1 MTTSATLRLRGAIAP
16 LLLLLL
22 PLPLPAPALAQ
33 SESPAGDSAATGTL
47 IGWVTDDSR
56 CTPVAGAEVSVG
68 PQLAARTDASGRF
81 TIREVPAG
89 THTVHV
95 RRQGYAPAETTGVE
109 VPAGS
114 ANDVGVALS
123 RLEVDAAADASPD
136 APAEPPRVTW
146 EPRRPKQGTLFTVI
160 VHDTTRRWSAELAG
174 EPLHFASGRQGTAR
188 AIAAV
193 PISTADSVLL
203 SLGPRTENGAGR
215 RDTIAIPVARGE
227 YALEKLRVAPRFGSE
242 PDAALA
248 ERLARESKLARDV
261 ACRSRGTPRLWRPP
275 FARPRP
281 GRVTSGFGRGREYNG
296 VVQSRHMGTD
306 LAGAVGA
313 PIRAMN
319 RGVVALV
326 GDFYLGGRVVYV
338 DHGAGLVSAYLHMSK
353 PEVAVGDTVAR
364 GQVIGRV
371 GATGR
376 VTGPHLHWIVR
387 YGVVTVDPMS
397 LFDLYGAGPDSSAAR
412 RSASRRSARSGRSS
426 SPSTRPRDH

>member
-1 MTTSATLRLRGAIAP
+1 MTTSATTRLPGAIA
-16 LLLLLL
+16 LLL
-22 PLPLPAPALAQ
+22 PLLLPSPALAQ
-33 SESPAGDSAATGTL
+33 SAPLSGDSVSTGTL

-56 CTPVAGAEVSVG
+56 CTPVAGAQVSVG
-68 PQLAARTDASGRF
+68 PQLDATTDASGRF
-81 TIREVPAG
+81 TIRQVPAG
-89 THTVHV
+89 AHTVRV
-95 RRQGYAPAETTGVE
+95 RRQGYAPAETTDVD

-114 ANDVGVALS
+114 ANDVGIALE
-123 RLEVDAAADASPD
+123 RLAHVGGPGESSDSLT
-136 APAEPPRVTW
+136 EPPRVTW
-146 EPRRPKQGTLFTVI
+146 EPRRPKQGTLFTVV
-160 VHDTTRRWSAELAG
+160 VHDTTRRWVAEVAG
-174 EPLHFASGRQGTAR
+174 EPLHFVASRQGTAT

-193 PISTADSVLL
+193 PISAADSVLL
-203 SLGPRTENGAGR
+203 SLGPRTESGAGR
-215 RDTIAIPVARGE
+215 RDTIAVPVARGE
-227 YALEKLRVAPRFGSE
+227 YALEKLRVAPRFGTE

-275 FARPRP
+275 FVRPRP

-313 PIRAMN
+313 PIRATN

-326 GDFYLGGRVVYV
+326 GDFYLGGRIVYV

-353 PEVAVGDTVAR
+353 AEVAVGDTVAR

-397 LFDLYGAGPDSSAAR
+397 VFGVEQGLAGAGTR
-412 RSASRRSARSGRSS
+412 EGR
-426 SPSTRPRDH
+426 D

>member
-1 MTTSATLRLRGAIAP
+1 MTTSATTIRRRGAIPGAILGATA
-16 LLLLLL
+16 LL
-22 PLPLPAPALAQ
+22 LPAPALAQ
-33 SESPAGDSAATGTL
+33 SAPGSGDSTATGTL
-47 IGWVTDDSR
+47 IGWVTDETR
-56 CTPVAGAEVSVG
+56 CTPISGAQVSVG
-68 PQLAARTDASGRF
+68 AQLGATTDASGRF
-81 TIREVPAG
+81 TIRRVSAG
-89 THTVHV
+89 THTVRV
-95 RRQGYAPAETTGVE
+95 RRQGYAAAESAGVE

-114 ANDVGVALS
+114 ANDVGIALE
-123 RLEVDAAADASPD
+123 RLEGEPGLGGFPD
-136 APAEPPRVTW
+136 SLTEPRPRVTW
-146 EPRRPKQGTLFTVI
+146 EPQRPKQGTLFTVT
-160 VHDTTRRWSAELAG
+160 VHDTAQRWNAELAG
-174 EPLHFASGRQGTAR
+174 EPLHFVDGRAGTAT

-193 PISTADSVLL
+193 PITAADSVLL
-203 SLGPRTENGAGR
+203 SLGPRIERGMER
-215 RDTIAIPVARGE
+215 HDTIAVPVARGE
-227 YALEKLRVAPRFGSE
+227 YVLERLRVAPRFGTE

-261 ACRSRGTPRLWRPP
+261 SCRSRGTPRMWRAP

-306 LAGAVGA
+306 LAGVIGA
-313 PIRAMN
+313 PIRATN

-353 PEVAVGDTVAR
+353 PEVTVGDTVAR

-397 LFDLYGAGPDSSAAR
+397 LFEIGGEGPGKEPGMR
-412 RSASRRSARSGRSS
+412 TTG
-426 SPSTRPRDH
+426 TGH